1 MRKPVL
7 EFIFAIAL
15 SLTAIL
21 TSAPGVLASDVMVS
35 GAFARAS
42 ASPGVKSGAAY
53 VTIVNQANVAD
64 RLTAVA
70 SPAAG
75 HAMLHESKNENGV
88 MTMSEVMGLDIGAGA
103 TVAMAPGGI
112 HIMFMDLK
120 APLVEGQSITLELTF
135 EKAGKI
141 AVEVPIAGVAATQ
154 AP

>member
-1 MRKPVL
+1 MRKPIV
-7 EFIFAIAL
+7 EFLVAIAL
-15 SLTAIL
+15 SLAAIL
-21 TSAPGVLASDVMVS
+21 TLAPGVLASDVMVT

-42 ASPGVKSGAAY
+42 ATSNAKAGAAY
-53 VTIVNQANVAD
+53 VTIANHTGVDD
-64 RLTAVA
+64 RLVAVA

-75 HAMLHESKNENGV
+75 HAMLHESREENGV
-88 MTMSEVMGLDIGAGA
+88 MSMSMIDRLDIGAGA

-112 HIMFMDLK
+112 HIMFMGLK
-120 APLVEGQSITLELTF
+120 APLVEGETISLELTF